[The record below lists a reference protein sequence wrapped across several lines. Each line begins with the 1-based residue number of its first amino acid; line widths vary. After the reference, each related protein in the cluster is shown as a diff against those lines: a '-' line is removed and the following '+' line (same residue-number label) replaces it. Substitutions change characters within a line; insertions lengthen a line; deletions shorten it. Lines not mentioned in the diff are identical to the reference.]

1 MCKVELVTI
10 IDQRIARKN
19 ISFSFT
25 LDLAADAPAAPLA
38 FLPDP
43 LGRPRPRFTWDSPL
57 SADDGAGAG
66 AATLFSAFFGS

>member
-19 ISFSFT
+19 ISFT